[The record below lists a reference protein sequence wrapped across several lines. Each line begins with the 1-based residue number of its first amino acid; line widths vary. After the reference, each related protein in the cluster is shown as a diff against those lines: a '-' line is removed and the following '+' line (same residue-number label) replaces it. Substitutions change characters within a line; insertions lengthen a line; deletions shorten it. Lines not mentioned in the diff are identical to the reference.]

1 VDWDDPLN
9 YLENPHYRGLGSDN
23 IAWAF
28 STFNMG
34 HYQPLT
40 WLTLGA
46 DATIARAMYDN
57 ELDPRPYHFTN
68 NLLHAINAV
77 LVFLIALRLFRPSII
92 SRQTAFAA
100 LIGSFAAALFFG
112 VHPLRVESVAWAT
125 ERRDLL
131 SGFFLLLSVLAYLR
145 AQVSRQTSRAWFI
158 ASLVLFVMSLLSKVI
173 GVTLPVV
180 LLLLDWYPL
189 RRLDASSRNWLKQP
203 SRGALLE
210 KIPYFALSLGFSMLA
225 SIGQGANNWLMTLDA
240 HPLPARIMQ
249 SFYGLVFYAQKTL
262 VPTNLLPLYQM
273 PIPLPYTE
281 LKYVASAGIVIAAAI
296 TVIVLHRRLPWLFVT
311 AAAYAIML
319 APVLGL
325 VQNGSQIVAD
335 RYSYLPCIP
344 WAILAGAGVMLAM
357 RGSSAAVRSIVLV
370 FALAA
375 VIALS
380 LLTARQA
387 TVWRTTESLWTHTYH
402 GDPDGLFARNGYGF
416 ALLERGEYAQAIP
429 LFRGVLQDTPANDK
443 AWINLWNALDKIGD
457 DSGLEQA
464 LRDGAIAMDQVG
476 NLRVALDARYRLG
489 NLLMNVGRNDEA
501 VLAYQA
507 VTNQNPKN
515 APAFTN
521 LGLALQKL
529 NRPQDAEAAY
539 LAAIAADPNL
549 YQAHLNFASLL
560 RSQNRIPQAI
570 EQYREVLRIKPDHA
584 GAAEARNRL
593 TASPR

>member
-9 YLENPHYRGLGSDN
+9 FLENPHYRGLGSDN

-28 STFNMG
+28 STFHMG

-145 AQVSRQTSRAWFI
+145 AQASRQTSRAWFI
-158 ASLVLFVMSLLSKVI
+158 ISLVLFVMSLLSKVI

-189 RRLDASSRNWLKQP
+189 RRLDASPRNWLKQP
-203 SRGALLE
+203 SRGVLLE

-262 VPTNLLPLYQM
+262 VPTNLLPLYQR

-370 FALAA
+370 CALAA

-387 TVWRTTESLWTHTYH
+387 TVWRNTESLWTHTYH

-416 ALLERGEYAQAIP
+416 ALLQRGEYEQAIP

-443 AWINLWNALDKIGD
+443 AWGNLWTALEQSGD
-457 DSGLEQA
+457 TAGLERA
-464 LRDGAIAMDQVG
+464 LRHASAVPAVAMD
-476 NLRVALDARYRLG
+476 ARFRLG
-489 NLLMNVGRNDEA
+489 NLLLNQGRDADAAVEYQA
-501 VLAYQA
+501 VLAMNPDHAQA
-507 VTNQNPKN
+507 H
-515 APAFTN
+515 TN
-521 LGLALQKL
+521 LGIVCDRLNRSDQAQEQYRLAISINPDLYQPRLNLAL
-529 NRPQDAEAAY
+529 
-539 LAAIAADPNL
+539 
-549 YQAHLNFASLL
+549 LL
-560 RSQNRIPQAI
+560 KKQNRTAEAI
-570 EQYREVLRIKPDHA
+570 EQLRQVLRIKPDHA
-584 GAAEARNRL
+584 RAASELQSL
-593 TASPR
+593 TAPPR